1 MTGFLPCDTIIPAE
15 RKGFNM
21 GKQDKTNCMRVLES
35 KKIHYTPHPYEAD
48 PTLSGEDI
56 ARLLGEEP
64 DQVFKTLVTVGKPQ
78 RYYVF
83 IIPVNSELN
92 LKKAAAAVGEKS
104 VSMIPQR
111 DLLPLTGYVHGGCS
125 PIGMK
130 KRFPSYIHQSA
141 AGLDRIFVSAGRVG
155 CQAELAPADLIRV
168 AELVSADLV

>member
-1 MTGFLPCDTIIPAE
+1 
-15 RKGFNM
+15 M
-21 GKQDKTNCMRVLES
+21 GKQDKTNCMRVLDT
-35 KKIHYTPHPYEAD
+35 KKIAYTPHLYDAD
-48 PTLSGEDI
+48 PSLSGEDI
-56 ARLLGEEP
+56 ASLLGEEP
-64 DQVFKTLVTVGKPQ
+64 DQVFKTLVTTGKPQ

-83 IIPVNSELN
+83 VIPVNRELN

-141 AGLDRIFVSAGRVG
+141 AGADRIFVSAGRVG
-155 CQAELAPADLIRV
+155 CQVELAPEDLIRV
-168 AELVSADLV
+168 AELAVADLV